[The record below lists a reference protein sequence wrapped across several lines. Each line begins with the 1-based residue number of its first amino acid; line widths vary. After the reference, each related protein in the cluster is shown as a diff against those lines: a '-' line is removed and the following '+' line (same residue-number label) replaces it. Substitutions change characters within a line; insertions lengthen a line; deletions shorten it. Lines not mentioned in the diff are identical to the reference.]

1 MTDYPTELLLELAF
15 AAHRVNKG
23 YEKQTRRFSEGQPTV
38 WSNKEIV
45 AFSAAHAQ
53 NTSEESENA
62 QWIPTDFF
70 PVKITDEDR
79 AAKAAADK
87 HMRRY
92 TMLAMGNL
100 NDFENDIYSAYCS
113 ERMPAN
119 RVGLIAYLPEFVER
133 ELKAKAYKLRLK
145 QEFGNSK
152 HLDGNI
158 EGNCEILKVIRVS
171 RDYDETFYMHFGAID
186 GNLVCFARK
195 EGYAEGVTYTI
206 KAKVKG
212 HESER
217 ETGLPMTRINYVK
230 LRKTEA

>member
-1 MTDYPTELLLELAF
+1 MTDYPTEQLLELAF
-15 AAHRVNKG
+15 AAHRVNSG
-23 YEKQTRRFSEGQPTV
+23 YEKQTRRYSEGQPTT

-45 AFSAAHAQ
+45 SFSAAHYYNDTENSAQ
-53 NTSEESENA
+53 TV
-62 QWIPTDFF
+62 WIPTDFI
-70 PVKITDEDR
+70 PVKITDADR
-79 AAKAAADK
+79 EAKAAADK

-92 TMLAMGNL
+92 TMLAMGNMS
-100 NDFENDIYSAYCS
+100 DFENDIYSAYCS
-113 ERMPAN
+113 ERMPSS

-145 QEFGNSK
+145 QEFSDSK
-152 HLDGNI
+152 HLEGNI

-171 RDYDETFYMHFGAID
+171 KDYDDPFYMHFGAVD

-195 EGYAEGVTYTI
+195 EGYAEGVTYAI

-212 HESER
+212 QDKER